1 MISTM
6 QLVFWIVI
14 GGIVGLRLADIDLAP
29 VLPLKHR
36 SAWTHGPF
44 LPVMALLLV
53 AAYPAAWGAGAAF
66 SAGHAL
72 HLLLDIFP
80 RKWKGSSLINLYP
93 VPLSLPP
100 LLSFLYLLASMAAAG
115 WVVVRVM
122 GWPVGDWWRMY
133 GL

>member
-29 VLPLKHR
+29 VLPIKHR

-44 LPVMALLLV
+44 LPVLALLLV
-53 AAYPAAWGAGAAF
+53 TAYPAAWGACVSFCAA
-66 SAGHAL
+66 HAL

-100 LLSFLYLLASMAAAG
+100 LLSFLYLLASMTAAG
-115 WVVVRVM
+115 WVVVKIM
-122 GWPVGDWWRMY
+122 GWPVGDWWRLY
-133 GL
+133 GI